1 MLRIAFLASE
11 LTPFAKT
18 GGLADVAEAL
28 PRTLGKLGHD
38 VRVFVPLYGSI
49 DFAAHG
55 LEPVEVSTE
64 GFALRKGT
72 LPRSSVP
79 VYFIDAPRFFAREA
93 IYTNDEDEPFR
104 FLFFCRAVLET
115 CQHLA
120 FAPEI
125 FHLNDWQTAL
135 VPLLLKKLRRSEQG
149 TNEHPA
155 PHGGPVA
162 PLVRAG
168 DS

>member
-49 DFAAHG
+49 DGAAHG

-72 LPRSSVP
+72 CRSTSLMLLDFSHARPSIRTTRTSRSASCFASPAISVDP
-79 VYFIDAPRFFAREA
+79 
-93 IYTNDEDEPFR
+93 
-104 FLFFCRAVLET
+104 LEG
-115 CQHLA
+115 
-120 FAPEI
+120 E
-125 FHLNDWQTAL
+125 TAT
-135 VPLLLKKLRRSEQG
+135 V
-149 TNEHPA
+149 
-155 PHGGPVA
+155 
-162 PLVRAG
+162 
-168 DS
+168 